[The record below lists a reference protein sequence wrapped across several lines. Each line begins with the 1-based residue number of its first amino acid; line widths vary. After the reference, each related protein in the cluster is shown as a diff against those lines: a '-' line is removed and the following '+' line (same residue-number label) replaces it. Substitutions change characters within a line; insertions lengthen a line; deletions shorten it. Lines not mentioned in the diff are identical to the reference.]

1 AGYYLE
7 TSSAGSATGVCK
19 PCAPGCSTCNDGAET
34 SCSTCATGYYAAFNI
49 KQGGPGKCI
58 ACNISEDGYIGIAN
72 CIACYSTTAQTTDA
86 KNVVCQQCEDGYLK
100 QQEEGKTVCKSPAPT
115 CVVEMCSTCV
125 DGNPN
130 QCEHCTTGAYLCPQ
144 TASCT
149 KDCATCGSS
158 MYADEDLGE
167 CQPCDIANCQVC
179 ATGLKCDSC
188 TADSVPV
195 SPDVY
200 HTACLGCDDTAGM
213 SGWTGLAGC
222 KTCELTDKGG
232 GSVNCLDPGYYR
244 KGGLGAGGTAAIVIV
259 VLLVLAVAG
268 FLVWWFVF
276 RKRGRSSRRGGASYT
291 SLMRG
296 ESPDYRQ
303 SLI

>member
-1 AGYYLE
+1 MCALCVEGD
-7 TSSAGSATGVCK
+7 ATK
-19 PCAPGCSTCNDGAET
+19 
-34 SCSTCATGYYAAFNI
+34 
-49 KQGGPGKCI
+49 
-58 ACNISEDGYIGIAN
+58 
-72 CIACYSTTAQTTDA
+72 
-86 KNVVCQQCEDGYLK
+86 
-100 QQEEGKTVCKSPAPT
+100 
-115 CVVEMCSTCV
+115 
-125 DGNPN
+125 
-130 QCEHCTTGAYLCPQ
+130 CEHCVADSYLCPQ
-144 TASCT
+144 TATCT
-149 KDCATCGSS
+149 KDCATCGAS

-213 SGWTGLAGC
+213 NGWTGLAGC

-276 RKRGRSSRRGGASYT
+276 RKRDNFPKRNRGGYTLLTKSDSY
-291 SLMRG
+291 
-296 ESPDYRQ
+296 DYRQ

>member
-1 AGYYLE
+1 M
-7 TSSAGSATGVCK
+7 K
-19 PCAPGCSTCNDGAET
+19 DGT
-34 SCSTCATGYYAAFNI
+34 KT
-49 KQGGPGKCI
+49 
-58 ACNISEDGYIGIAN
+58 
-72 CIACYSTTAQTTDA
+72 
-86 KNVVCQQCEDGYLK
+86 VVCEKCEDGYLK
-100 QQEEGKTVCKSPAPT
+100 ENDGNTVTCKEPAPECT
-115 CVVEMCSTCV
+115 V
-125 DGNPN
+125 DLCALCITNDSSR
-130 QCEHCTTGAYLCPQ
+130 CEHCVTGAYLCPQ

-149 KDCATCGSS
+149 KDCATCGAS

-213 SGWTGLAGC
+213 NGWTGLAGC

-276 RKRGRSSRRGGASYT
+276 RKRGRSSRRGGGYT